1 MRENKK
7 AIWTD
12 TAFRELRYWQTGQ
25 VKEKHGKQFLKK
37 SQPLVYIYVILW
49 TWSFNALQL
58 VQDLKLQPQLSVLK
72 TNTRMTWNCNKT
84 KAVNIHWVSGFLGR
98 CWRFATILVWTSW
111 EIEFWNSVLAAET
124 SREKQRCLERDN
136 WRSWNVFLC
145 FLLVSNLITHRYDM
159 YTLRL
164 HSSFCPETVHC
175 CSSQVFEVLRLT
187 TTAWHASIR
196 RYH

>member
-7 AIWTD
+7 AVWTES
-12 TAFRELRYWQTGQ
+12 AFRELRYWQTGQ
-25 VKEKHGKQFLKK
+25 VKEKHGKQFLNK
-37 SQPLVYIYVILW
+37 SQPFAYIYGILW
-49 TWSFNALQL
+49 PDLSMPFNLC
-58 VQDLKLQPQLSVLK
+58 KIWLQPYVSVLE
-72 TNTRMTWNCNKT
+72 TNTGMTCNCNKT
-84 KAVNIHWVSGFLGR
+84 KAMNIHWVSGFLGR

-124 SREKQRCLERDN
+124 LREKQRCLEKNN
-136 WRSWNVFLC
+136 WRSWNGFWC
-145 FLLVSNLITHRYDM
+145 FLLVPKLISYRYDM